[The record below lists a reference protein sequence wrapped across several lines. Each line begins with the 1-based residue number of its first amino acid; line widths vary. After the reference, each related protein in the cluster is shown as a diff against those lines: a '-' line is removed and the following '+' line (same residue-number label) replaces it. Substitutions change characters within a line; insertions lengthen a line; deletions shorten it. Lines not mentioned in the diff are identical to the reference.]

1 MTSVLLID
9 DDAAHAERVGIMF
22 AQRGLAVTHVADI
35 GEAIKRLRGR
45 VRAWDIVVLV
55 FGDHSRPWF
64 RVLQNLQEAVWHGT
78 LPEVPLFL
86 CVSKRDL
93 GTDFELRIERMG
105 ARYAC
110 EE

>member
-1 MTSVLLID
+1 MTIALLV
-9 DDAAHAERVGIMF
+9 DADVTHAEWLGSMLT
-22 AQRGLAVTHVADI
+22 QRGLAVTHVAEI
-35 GEAIKRLRGR
+35 GEAIKKLQARA
-45 VRAWDIVVLV
+45 RAWEIVVLV

-64 RVLQNLQEAVWHGT
+64 SVLHSLQEAAWNGA

-105 ARYAC
+105 ARYAY

>member
-9 DDAAHAERVGIMF
+9 DDAAHAERVGIML
-22 AQRGLAVTHVADI
+22 AQRGLAVTRVADI
-35 GEAIKRLRGR
+35 GEAIKSLQARA
-45 VRAWDIVVLV
+45 RAWEIVVLV
-55 FGDHSRPWF
+55 IGDQYRPWF
-64 RVLQNLQEAVWHGT
+64 SVLNNLQEAAWHGA

-86 CVSKRDL
+86 CVSKREL
-93 GTDFELRIERMG
+93 GAEFQLRIERMG

>member
-1 MTSVLLID
+1 MPSLLLID
-9 DDAAHAERVGIMF
+9 DDAAHAERVGIML
-22 AQRGLAVTHVADI
+22 AQRGLAVTRVADI
-35 GEAIKRLRGR
+35 GEAIKSLQART
-45 VRAWDIVVLV
+45 RAWEIVVLV

-64 RVLQNLQEAVWHGT
+64 SVLQNLQEAAWHGT

-105 ARYAC
+105 ARYAF

>member
-1 MTSVLLID
+1 MTRVLLID
-9 DDAAHAERVGIMF
+9 DDAAHAERVGATL
-22 AQRGLAVTHVADI
+22 AQRRLTVTRVAEI
-35 GEAIKRLRGR
+35 GEAIKRLQTQART
-45 VRAWDIVVLV
+45 WEIVVLV

-64 RVLQNLQEAVWHGT
+64 SVLHNLQEAAWQGA

-93 GTDFELRIERMG
+93 GTGFELRIERMG

>member
-1 MTSVLLID
+1 MTNLLLVD
-9 DDAAHAERVGIMF
+9 DDAAHAEKIGIML
-22 AQRGLAVTHVADI
+22 AERGLAVTRVADI
-35 GEAIKRLRGR
+35 SEAIKRLQIRAR
-45 VRAWDIVVLV
+45 VWEIVVLV

-64 RVLQNLQEAVWHGT
+64 RILQSLQEAAWHGA

-93 GTDFELRIERMG
+93 GIDVELRIERMG
-105 ARYAC
+105 ARYAY

>member
-9 DDAAHAERVGIMF
+9 DDAAHGERVGIML
-22 AQRGLAVTHVADI
+22 AQRGLAVTRVADI
-35 GEAIKRLRGR
+35 GEAIKRLR
-45 VRAWDIVVLV
+45 VRAREWEIVVLV
-55 FGDHSRPWF
+55 FGDQSRPWF
-64 RVLQNLQEAVWHGT
+64 SVLQNLQEAAWHGAF
-78 LPEVPLFL
+78 PEVPLFL

-105 ARYAC
+105 ARYVC

>member
-1 MTSVLLID
+1 MTNLLFID
-9 DDAAHAERVGIMF
+9 DDAAHAERLVILLTR
-22 AQRGLAVTHVADI
+22 RGLAVTYVAEI
-35 GEAIKRLRGR
+35 GDAIKKIQARE
-45 VRAWDIVVLV
+45 RAWEIVVFV

-64 RVLQNLQEAVWHGT
+64 SVLHNLQEAAWHGA

-93 GTDFELRIERMG
+93 GTDVELRVERMG
-105 ARYAC
+105 ARYVC

>member
-1 MTSVLLID
+1 MTNMLLID
-9 DDAAHAERVGIMF
+9 DNPDHAEQVGNIL
-22 AQRGLAVTHVADI
+22 ARRGLAVTRVADI
-35 GEAIKRLRGR
+35 GEAIKRLQ
-45 VRAWDIVVLV
+45 VRARAWEIVVLV
-55 FGDHSRPWF
+55 FGDHTRPWCS
-64 RVLQNLQEAVWHGT
+64 VLQSLQEAAWHGA

-105 ARYAC
+105 VRYAY

>member
-1 MTSVLLID
+1 MTNVLLID
-9 DDAAHAERVGIMF
+9 DDAAHAERVGIML
-22 AQRGLAVTHVADI
+22 AQRGLAVTRVADI
-35 GEAIKRLRGR
+35 GKAIKRLQFPARE
-45 VRAWDIVVLV
+45 WEIVVLV

-64 RVLQNLQEAVWHGT
+64 SVLQSLQEAAWRGT

>member
-1 MTSVLLID
+1 MTNVLLID
-9 DDAAHAERVGIMF
+9 DDAAHAERVGIML
-22 AQRGLAVTHVADI
+22 AQRGLAVTRVTDI
-35 GEAIKRLRGR
+35 GAAIKRLQA
-45 VRAWDIVVLV
+45 RAGAWEIVVLV
-55 FGDHSRPWF
+55 FGDHSQPWF
-64 RVLQNLQEAVWHGT
+64 SVLHNLQEAAWHGAF
-78 LPEVPLFL
+78 PEVPLFL